1 MNEHDKHNDDEQG
14 RREHYG
20 AFYGLHEIPSGD
32 RPLVVVLGNCQAEAL
47 RIALSSTGSEQLVD
61 SVRVPPVHE
70 LSADD
75 VPHLQRL
82 LSRVDVLVAQPVRED
97 YHDLAVGTTQVAA
110 RLRPQARLVRIPV
123 IFYSGLYPY
132 QVLARADGVGD
143 PPVAPYHDLRT
154 LALVGGRS
162 GGPGSL
168 TPQRRLEVYRQIASD
183 SVQELAVREDRDD
196 TLPIS
201 DLLTRAGAGAMWT
214 INHPGNE
221 LLLPLAG
228 RVRDHLG
235 LASEQTDP
243 GRVLLSSVL
252 TPLLPEVI
260 EALGLAEATPREDWV
275 LGGQPTAA
283 STVHEAQQQWY
294 AEHPQ
299 VVEAGLERH
308 RDRLAL
314 LGWSG

>member
-1 MNEHDKHNDDEQG
+1 MSEHDQHPDDDQG

-20 AFYGLHEIPSGD
+20 AFYGLHEMPSSD

-47 RIALSSTGSEQLVD
+47 RIALSSTASEQLVD

-70 LSADD
+70 LSAAD

-97 YHDLAVGTTQVAA
+97 YHELPVGTAQLAA
-110 RLRPQARLVRIPV
+110 RLRPDARLVRFPV
-123 IFYSGLYPY
+123 IFYAGLYPY
-132 QVLARADGVGD
+132 QVLARSDGVGD

-154 LALVGGRS
+154 LALVGGCS
-162 GGPGSL
+162 GGPDSL
-168 TPQRRLEVYRQIASD
+168 TPQQRHEAYRQIASD
-183 SVQELAVREDRDD
+183 SVQELADREVRDD

-201 DLLTRAGAGAMWT
+201 DLLTPAGAGAMWT

-221 LLLPLAG
+221 MLLPLAG

-235 LASEQTDP
+235 LAGEQTDP

-260 EALGLAEATPREDWV
+260 EALELGAATPREDWV
-275 LGGQPTAA
+275 LGGQPTAQ
-283 STVHEAQQQWY
+283 STVQEVQQQWY